1 LTLFSSHAA
10 MTASCHQLLVNI
22 KQSRYFQVNSTLAL
36 SLHSLCTQVSRFDDF
51 SAFDTYAT
59 CEYQSTPLVAGK
71 SSVGYLEQITANILY
86 CGFYSPMPGCRDR
99 PKFHFDPS
107 APAALI
113 QRAIR
118 AINSDD
124 LPRSAVLAA
133 QKITRLSLHSTAKTV
148 SPLFGQGPVSLRLWV
163 ACTGRG

>member
-1 LTLFSSHAA
+1 MRHANIRA
-10 MTASCHQLLVNI
+10 LLW
-22 KQSRYFQVNSTLAL
+22 L
-36 SLHSLCTQVSRFDDF
+36 QVSPQW
-51 SAFDTYAT
+51 DTLNKAQLIFCT
-59 CEYQSTPLVAGK
+59 
-71 SSVGYLEQITANILY
+71 VG
-86 CGFYSPMPGCRDR
+86 YSPMPGCRDR
-99 PKFHFDPS
+99 QKFHFDPS

-148 SPLFGQGPVSLRLWV
+148 SPLFGQGPVYWRLWV
-163 ACTGRG
+163 ACTGREAQVRIAVKATVVSYMYLPWVSRPMRPQAWQSRSLVDSTDAVLMLGCARRW

>member
-1 LTLFSSHAA
+1 MLDFVLQPCSHDSILLPTSCEHQAIQVLSSKFDPR
-10 MTASCHQLLVNI
+10 LVI
-22 KQSRYFQVNSTLAL
+22 TQPLYTGVSVWW
-36 SLHSLCTQVSRFDDF
+36 QVSRH
-51 SAFDTYAT
+51 
-59 CEYQSTPLVAGK
+59 STLMRH
-71 SSVGYLEQITANILY
+71 ANIRALLWLQVSPQWDTLNKAQLIF
-86 CGFYSPMPGCRDR
+86 CTVGYSPMPGCRDR
-99 PKFHFDPS
+99 QKFHFDPS

-148 SPLFGQGPVSLRLWV
+148 SPLFGQGPVS
-163 ACTGRG
+163 